1 MTITVQA
8 IHFTADSKLVDFI
21 QKKINKLDQFFDQII
36 SGEVYLKLEKVE
48 DEANKISEI
57 KLLIPG
63 NQLFAKEKCKTFEE
77 ATDLAIE
84 SLRKQLEKHKQ
95 KVRTHETSFKEVIN
109 NDIQFFKP
117 KNILKSWQNKLPTF
131 FYKKFC

>member
-95 KVRTHETSFKEVIN
+95 KVRTHETFFKEVIN
-109 NDIQFFKP
+109 NDI
-117 KNILKSWQNKLPTF
+117 
-131 FYKKFC
+131 

>member
-84 SLRKQLEKHKQ
+84 SLHKQLEKHKQ

-109 NDIQFFKP
+109 NDI
-117 KNILKSWQNKLPTF
+117 
-131 FYKKFC
+131 

>member
-1 MTITVQA
+1 MKITVQA

-21 QKKINKLDQFFDQII
+21 QKKANKLDQFFDQII

-63 NQLFAKEKCKTFEE
+63 NQLFAKEQCKTFEE

-84 SLRKQLEKHKQ
+84 SLRKQIDKHKQ
-95 KVRTHETSFKEVIN
+95 KIRAHETSFKETIIT
-109 NDIQFFKP
+109 DI
-117 KNILKSWQNKLPTF
+117 
-131 FYKKFC
+131 

>member
-1 MTITVQA
+1 MKITVQA

-21 QKKINKLDQFFDQII
+21 QKKANKLDQFFDQII

-95 KVRTHETSFKEVIN
+95 KIRTHETSFKESVN
-109 NDIQFFKP
+109 N
-117 KNILKSWQNKLPTF
+117 NI
-131 FYKKFC
+131 